1 MLKIQ
6 MRNQVVRKPIIAF
19 ICLLLVL
26 PCRARTITVD
36 DDGIADFNNIQ
47 AAINDSNDND
57 VIIVRPGIYTGW
69 GNRDIDFNGLAITVR
84 SIDPNDPNTVA
95 ATIIDCNGT
104 ETEPHRGF
112 CFDSGE
118 DANSILDGLTI
129 TNGFASGDWP
139 AYHGGAIA
147 CYNQSSPTIRNCLI
161 INNQTVMGGGGI
173 YCYQSNP
180 TLKDCIISNNFADF
194 GGGMY
199 NSSDSNSILI
209 NCTFNENIVTGDY
222 GDGGGMA
229 NQLCAPTIVDCNF
242 IANTAVGYGGAGI
255 SNRLSS
261 PTLIGC
267 TFNENQAAG
276 TGGAVR
282 NYKSSP
288 FLTNCVF
295 KANLAGGG
303 GGIYNVS
310 YSSPTLTN
318 CIFSANSAYYG
329 GAMSNWYY
337 CNPEIINCILAA
349 NTAVYGGA
357 IETYTAGPV
366 LANCTLAAN
375 SASIS
380 GNALFCDSYEQ
391 IHPSSVSITNS
402 ILWDSSNE
410 IWNND
415 NSTIVITYSNILGGW
430 PGLGN
435 INADPCFVL
444 PGYWDSNN
452 TPDEPNDDFWVDG
465 DYHLKS
471 RGWRWDAE
479 NNLWTHDD
487 VTSRCID
494 AGNPGSPLGKEPL
507 SVPGDPNNHWGRNLR
522 IDMGAYGG
530 TAQASIPP
538 HGWAI
543 LADLTNDGIADFSD
557 LENWTEDWLNNS
569 LPLTNQPGDL
579 DRNKTVDFFD
589 FALFAQDWLKQTSWH
604 K

>member
-1 MLKIQ
+1 M
-6 MRNQVVRKPIIAF
+6 VRKPIIAF

-57 VIIVRPGIYTGW
+57 VIIVRPGIYTGR
-69 GNRDIDFNGLAITVR
+69 GNRDIAFNGLAITVR
-84 SIDPNDPNTVA
+84 SIDPNDPNTVT

-209 NCTFNENIVTGDY
+209 SCTFKENSVIGDY

-229 NQLCAPTIVDCNF
+229 NQLCAPTIVNCNF
-242 IANTAVGYGGAGI
+242 IANNAVGYGGAGI

-261 PTLIGC
+261 PALIGC
-267 TFNENQAAG
+267 IFNENQAAG

-282 NYKSSP
+282 NYRGSP
-288 FLTNCVF
+288 SLTNCVF
-295 KANLAGGG
+295 KANSAGGG

-337 CNPEIINCILAA
+337 CNPELINCILAA
-349 NTAVYGGA
+349 NSAVYGGA

-366 LANCTLAAN
+366 LANCTLTAN

-391 IHPSSVSITNS
+391 MHPSSVSITNS
-402 ILWDSSNE
+402 ILWDSTNE

-435 INADPCFVL
+435 INAEPCFVL
-444 PGYWDSNN
+444 TGYWDSNN

-471 RGWRWDAE
+471 RGWRWDAK

-487 VTSRCID
+487 ATSRCID

-507 SVPGDPNNHWGRNLR
+507 SVPGDPNNQWGRNLR

-579 DRNKTVDFFD
+579 DRNKIVDFFD

>member
-1 MLKIQ
+1 
-6 MRNQVVRKPIIAF
+6 MRKQVVRVPIIAF
-19 ICLLLVL
+19 ICLLQVL

-57 VIIVRPGIYTGW
+57 VIIVRPGIYTGQ
-69 GNRDIDFNGLAITVR
+69 GNRDIDFNGFAITVR

-147 CYNQSSPTIRNCLI
+147 CYNQSNPTIRNCLI

-209 NCTFNENIVTGDY
+209 SCTFKENEVTGDY
-222 GDGGGMA
+222 GDGGAMA
-229 NQLCAPTIVDCNF
+229 NQLCAPIIINCNF
-242 IANTAVGYGGAGI
+242 TANSAIGYGGAGI

-261 PTLIGC
+261 PALIGC
-267 TFNENQAAG
+267 TFSENQAAG

-282 NYKSSP
+282 NYRSSP
-288 FLTNCVF
+288 FLTDCVF
-295 KANLAGGG
+295 KANSAGGG
-303 GGIYNVS
+303 GAIYNVS

-337 CNPEIINCILAA
+337 CNPELINCILAA
-349 NTAVYGGA
+349 NSAVYGGA

-366 LANCTLAAN
+366 LANCTLTAN

-391 IHPSSVSITNS
+391 LHTSSVSITNS
-402 ILWDSSNE
+402 ILWDSTNE

-471 RGWRWDAE
+471 QGWRWDAE

-507 SVPGDPNNHWGRNLR
+507 SVPGDPDNQWGRNLR

-543 LADLTNDGIADFSD
+543 LSDLTNDGIVDFSD
-557 LENWTEDWLNNS
+557 LENWTEDWLNNG
-569 LPLTNQPGDL
+569 LLLTNKPGDL
-579 DRNKTVDFFD
+579 DRNKIVDFFD